1 MLRRQDFQVKC
12 LEQLQLRV
20 ERVAVE
26 VEVAAIRPGRL
37 AAALRWRS
45 CWKGLVV

>member
-1 MLRRQDFQVKC
+1 MLRHQDFREKC
-12 LEQLQLRV
+12 PEQLRLRV

-45 CWKGLVV
+45 YWKGLVV